1 MPHGRSQ
8 WSPKK
13 VLYFVLLWSSVFA
26 TIDAQQYSYTRDCF
40 DQHHTEVKC
49 FVELGEINVIL
60 MWSNVALVDCDGDS
74 WLPNRTD
81 NNNLKVPDEAHDIRV
96 ESFAKTVLRRQIET
110 YQLSVDISLQTPPNS
125 NLVDRNFDCVF

>member
-1 MPHGRSQ
+1 
-8 WSPKK
+8 
-13 VLYFVLLWSSVFA
+13 
-26 TIDAQQYSYTRDCF
+26 
-40 DQHHTEVKC
+40 
-49 FVELGEINVIL
+49 